1 MQTTAI
7 KITVPVYN
15 LGYIIACAIRQG
27 SKYLIEEQSKPER
40 EDSAYVDS
48 FTVIIFDKH
57 LNLYP
62 TSVEQDCHFK
72 FEELVIYVENYDNDC
87 E

>member
-15 LGYIIACAIRQG
+15 LGYVIACAIRQG

-40 EDSAYVDS
+40 EDSAYVHL
-48 FTVIIFDKH
+48 FTIIVFDKW
-57 LNLYP
+57 LDIYP
-62 TSVEQDCHFK
+62 TNVEQDDDFK
-72 FEELVIYVENYDNDC
+72 IEKLAIYTENYDD
-87 E
+87 EDE